1 MTVPASSPARRGV
14 LFVCHANMCRS
25 PLAQGVF
32 LHLVRQ
38 RGLHERFAV
47 DSAGTWAADGIP
59 PHPLSVDAARRH
71 GIDPVLLGTASRSI
85 APADLDRFEHVVA
98 MDRRNLAD
106 IERLRRISAFGPV
119 LGGTAKLSLLRRFSD
134 PKASGRDADVPDP
147 VRGGPD
153 QYELAYRI
161 IEAGCR
167 ALLEQLT
174 VSTPREP
181 R

>member
-1 MTVPASSPARRGV
+1 MSAPGPLRRGV

-25 PLAQGVF
+25 PLAAGVF
-32 LHLVRQ
+32 RHLIAEH
-38 RGLHERFAV
+38 GAGERFEI

-59 PHPLSVDAARRH
+59 PHPLSVDVARRY
-71 GIDPVLLGTASRSI
+71 GIDTTLLGTASRPI
-85 APADLDRFEHVVA
+85 APRDLERFELVVA

-119 LGGTAKLSLLRRFSD
+119 VGGSAKLMLLRRFSD
-134 PKASGRDADVPDP
+134 PKASGREADVPDP
-147 VRGGPD
+147 VRGGPEH
-153 QYELAYRI
+153 YETAYRI

-167 ALLEQLT
+167 ALLEHLLA
-174 VSTPREP
+174 PPEGR

>member
-1 MTVPASSPARRGV
+1 MSASGPKRRGV

-25 PLAQGVF
+25 PLAAGVF
-32 LHLVRQ
+32 LHLLAQ
-38 RGLHERFAV
+38 RGLGERFDV

-59 PHPLSVDAARRH
+59 PHPLSVDVARRK
-71 GIDPVLLGTASRSI
+71 GIDVALLGSASRSI

-119 LGGTAKLSLLRRFSD
+119 VGGTAKLSLLRRFSD

-147 VRGGPD
+147 VRGGPEH
-153 QYELAYRI
+153 YETAYRI
-161 IEAGCR
+161 IEAGCL
-167 ALLEQLT
+167 ALLEEML
-174 VSTPREP
+174 RDE
-181 R
+181 

>member
-1 MTVPASSPARRGV
+1 MTAKGPARRGV

-25 PLAQGVF
+25 PLAAGVF
-32 LHLVRQ
+32 LHLAAQ
-38 RGLHERFAV
+38 RGVGERFDV

-59 PHPLSVDAARRH
+59 PHPLSVEVAKRY
-71 GIDPVLLGTASRSI
+71 GIDSALLGSASRPI
-85 APADLDRFEHVVA
+85 APNDLERFELVIA

-119 LGGTAKLSLLRRFSD
+119 LGGSATISLLRRFAD

-147 VRGGPD
+147 VRGGPEH
-153 QYELAYRI
+153 YEAAYRI

-167 ALLEQLT
+167 ALLDGLLRG
-174 VSTPREP
+174 SG
-181 R
+181 

>member
-1 MTVPASSPARRGV
+1 MSASGPKRRGV

-25 PLAQGVF
+25 PLAAGVF
-32 LHLVRQ
+32 LHLLAQ
-38 RGLHERFAV
+38 RGLGERFDV

-59 PHPLSVDAARRH
+59 PHPLSVDVARRR
-71 GIDPVLLGTASRSI
+71 GIDVALLGSASRSI

-119 LGGTAKLSLLRRFSD
+119 VGGTAKLSLLRRFSD

-147 VRGGPD
+147 VRGGPEH
-153 QYELAYRI
+153 YETAYRI
-161 IEAGCR
+161 IEAGCL
-167 ALLEQLT
+167 ALLEQVL
-174 VSTPREP
+174 RDE
-181 R
+181 

>member
-1 MTVPASSPARRGV
+1 MTAKGPVRRGV

-25 PLAQGVF
+25 PLAAGVF
-32 LHLVRQ
+32 RHLVAQ
-38 RGLHERFAV
+38 RGASERFDV

-59 PHPLSVDAARRH
+59 PHPLSVEVAKRY
-71 GIDPVLLGTASRSI
+71 GIDSALLGSASRPI
-85 APADLDRFEHVVA
+85 APGDLERFELVVA

-119 LGGTAKLSLLRRFSD
+119 LGGSATITLLRRFVD

-147 VRGGPD
+147 VRGGPEHY
-153 QYELAYRI
+153 QTAYEI
-161 IEAGCR
+161 IDAACR
-167 ALLEQLT
+167 ALLDGLL
-174 VSTPREP
+174 RD